1 MARDRIRGTTPE
13 VDAVARAMR
22 RERRQR
28 KLLWAHLRGRR
39 LDGAKFRAQHA
50 VGRFIFDFY
59 CAKARLVIEV
69 DGGIHRA
76 RHDQDADRDA
86 TLTSSGYDVVRFS
99 NDQVLADI
107 DAVLAELR
115 RRLALRAGP

>member
-1 MARDRIRGTTPE
+1 MIAFGALPQKSTLSRARC
-13 VDAVARAMR
+13 AAN
-22 RERRQR
+22 RRQR
-28 KLLWAHLRGRR
+28 KLRYRGRR